1 MKIDHTCP
9 MFDEQCQSDTTNEDE
24 SFSIPLCMD
33 DIISICRDYSS
44 LGWQIQN
51 QIENILEIGVEQS
64 VTSGNVKLESLPRVK
79 YFLQKI
85 VSNVYF
91 GDAASQAQD
100 CLALIQEYEDKYK
113 IRYTSKSN

>member
-1 MKIDHTCP
+1 MTLHKPKTISIVDASNDKD
-9 MFDEQCQSDTTNEDE
+9 DEYN
-24 SFSIPLCMD
+24 IPLD
-33 DIISICRDYSS
+33 ILDIISICRDYSS